1 MPKEEGPLGNNIAK
15 NGTEGLQTEG
25 TCSRTA
31 GAGKLGDC
39 LLKKTVRIAASWEE
53 GVNQSESGASDAV
66 KALTAFVLCT
76 PSPHT
81 EDVQMEIQLT
91 GFKIARKLLFCFRSL
106 FQQN

>member
-1 MPKEEGPLGNNIAK
+1 MKHGCRSWEVGGLLFK
-15 NGTEGLQTEG
+15 TTE
-25 TCSRTA
+25 
-31 GAGKLGDC
+31 
-39 LLKKTVRIAASWEE
+39 RIAASWEE

-76 PSPHT
+76 PSPYT